1 MLGKICDIGKYLAAY
16 ATPALALL
24 PLVQA
29 HVLHVAHVVSKGL
42 GTEVAAEGHDSG
54 FFIAVRLFVAVFP
67 FCVPPQSRK
76 RGKDDGAEGAGGLL
90 VASLEGRW
98 GGGRFLFGWADPRDQ
113 GTFHRFCLL
122 LFRTRLCF
130 NLGFLNNKFS
140 RKAPR
145 IFTDG

>member
-76 RGKDDGAEGAGGLL
+76 RGNSSSAGLTLETRELFTGFVFFFLGLVFASILGSLTTNFL
-90 VASLEGRW
+90 VKPPE
-98 GGGRFLFGWADPRDQ
+98 
-113 GTFHRFCLL
+113 
-122 LFRTRLCF
+122 
-130 NLGFLNNKFS
+130 FS
-140 RKAPR
+140 QMDRA
-145 IFTDG
+145 TAT